1 MVFVIIK
8 LWVERGGNESK
19 QSQTWDFQERA
30 YTCHNESAFNRA
42 HQVTDPLSPQKKPII
57 AVVITKKPNYST
69 LLTLM
74 SFFFSATFFCNI
86 PVLYQQI
93 ENRLCIQ
100 QVEPLQH

>member
-1 MVFVIIK
+1 MDNIYLVK
-8 LWVERGGNESK
+8 RAKHGRSLKEK
-19 QSQTWDFQERA
+19 QT
-30 YTCHNESAFNRA
+30 
-42 HQVTDPLSPQKKPII
+42 SPWLLQ
-57 AVVITKKPNYST
+57 KKPNYST

-74 SFFFSATFFCNI
+74 SFFSATFFCNI